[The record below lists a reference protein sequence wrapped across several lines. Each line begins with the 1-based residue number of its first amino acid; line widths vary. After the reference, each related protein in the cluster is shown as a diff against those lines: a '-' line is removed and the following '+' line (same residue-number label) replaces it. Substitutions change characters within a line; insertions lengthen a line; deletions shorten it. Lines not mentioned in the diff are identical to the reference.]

1 MGEQTTPYD
10 SAAVLDTPEA
20 IGEYLTAAFETS
32 DPALI
37 AHALGVVAKARGMSE
52 LARETGL
59 SRQSLYRA
67 LSAEGRPELPT
78 LVKVMKAFGVRLA
91 AVDASR

>member
-1 MGEQTTPYD
+1 MSEKTLPYD
-10 SAAVLDTPEA
+10 SAAVLDTPQA
-20 IGEYLTAAFETS
+20 IGEYLTVAFETS
-32 DPALI
+32 DSALI

-67 LSAEGRPELPT
+67 LSADGRPELPT

-91 AVDASR
+91 AVEASR